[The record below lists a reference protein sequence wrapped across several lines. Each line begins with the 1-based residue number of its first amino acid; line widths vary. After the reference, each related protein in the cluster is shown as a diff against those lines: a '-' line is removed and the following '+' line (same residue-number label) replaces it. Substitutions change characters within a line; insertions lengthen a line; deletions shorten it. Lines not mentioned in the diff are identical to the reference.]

1 MCKKIL
7 ITGAAG
13 FIGFNFIKECLKK
26 NIKVFAVDAL
36 KYSANTNEIK
46 KLSKNRN
53 FFFYKLNINNK
64 KKIFSILKKN
74 KILNIVNFAAETH
87 VDNSIQNPKY
97 FFENNC
103 IFFLDFLSAVKKFY
117 DLLHFDVKKKFRF
130 IHISTDEIYGSLG
143 VSGKAFVETSP
154 IKPNNPYSASKASS
168 ELILRGFSKTFFLP
182 YIITNCSN
190 NYGNYQNDE
199 KFIPTV
205 FRSALKNKKIP
216 IYGNGKNIRDWIY
229 VVDHCKAILKII
241 SKGKNFEKYNIGAN
255 SEISNFHLA
264 ILICKILDK
273 KRPLSNKNSYK
284 NLISHVPDR
293 LGHDFRYSVNSRK
306 LKKIGW
312 NSSLSLSKGLLK
324 IADYYI
330 ERYSQS

>member
-1 MCKKIL
+1 MSKKIL

-13 FIGFNFIKECLKK
+13 FIGFNFVKECLKK

-36 KYSANTNEIK
+36 KYSANRNEIK
-46 KLSKNRN
+46 KLSKSKN

-64 KKIFSILKKN
+64 NKKFNILKKN
-74 KILNIVNFAAETH
+74 NIVNIVNFAAETH

-103 IFFLDFLSAVKKFY
+103 MFFLDFLGAVKKFY
-117 DLLHFDVKKKFRF
+117 DLLNFNSKKKFRF
-130 IHISTDEIYGSLG
+130 IHISTDEIYGSLDT
-143 VSGKAFVETSP
+143 SGKAFIETSP

-190 NYGNYQNDE
+190 NYGKYQNDE
-199 KFIPTV
+199 KFIPKV

-229 VVDHCKAILKII
+229 VTDHCKAIFKIL
-241 SKGKNFEKYNIGAN
+241 SKGKNFEKYNIGAS
-255 SEISNFHLA
+255 SEISNLNLA
-264 ILICKILDK
+264 IMICKILDK
-273 KRPLSNKNSYK
+273 KKPLSNKRSYK
-284 NLISHVPDR
+284 NLINYVTDR

-312 NSSLSLSKGLLK
+312 KPSLILNDGILK
-324 IADYYI
+324 ITDHYI
-330 ERYSQS
+330 ERYS